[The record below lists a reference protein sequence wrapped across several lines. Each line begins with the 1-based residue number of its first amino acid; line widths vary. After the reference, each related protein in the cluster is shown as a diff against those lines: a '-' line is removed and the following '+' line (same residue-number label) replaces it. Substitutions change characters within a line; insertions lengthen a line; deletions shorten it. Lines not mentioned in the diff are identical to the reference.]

1 MGASCGRMMSS
12 KVSSVVTVL
21 LGALLA
27 LAACK
32 AAPGPDTPGP
42 RRSRSPASSRAVA
55 ALQAGDFRAAE
66 TDAGEA
72 LSDDHDDAEA
82 AAVRAIARYQA
93 ALSHLHREVMAVI
106 DTAGRSQ
113 GFDHGRMRA
122 AMEATTEALATIDAD
137 LAVAADD
144 RAFALGLCMACWER
158 DWNHSGEI
166 DDRDRLL
173 FQIEIDAAG
182 ERIPEGDPR
191 RKPEFRFDL
200 GDVYWARAMVSFQ
213 RALLELI
220 LAYRWTDLDQLVFGS
235 TKLEKLVIHLDQPA
249 RVQIARTAIL
259 AGLTHAERSR
269 SEYLAETDDQA
280 EWVPNPRQRN
290 HPLPLPADQALYDTW
305 GGVLGDLRRLLESKE
320 ALHVSEIARLGD
332 HVWEQPPRG
341 FVDVGLMLKKPK
353 DVVFHLEELDRLEDD
368 EDIEGILAS
377 ILGEYY
383 VREGKATPLIQRL
396 VRMKGEL
403 QRGEDSLERK
413 LRYLLWLN

>member
-1 MGASCGRMMSS
+1 MMSS
-12 KVSSVVTVL
+12 KVSSVVTAL
-21 LGALLA
+21 LGALVA

-32 AAPGPDTPGP
+32 SAPGPGARGP
-42 RRSRSPASSRAVA
+42 RSAASSRAVA

-72 LSDDHDDAEA
+72 LSHDRDDAQA
-82 AAVRAIARYQA
+82 AAVRAVARYQA
-93 ALSHLHREVMAVI
+93 ALSHLFSEAMGVL
-106 DTAGRSQ
+106 DTAGESQ
-113 GFDHGRMRA
+113 GFDHGRMRTA
-122 AMEATTEALATIDAD
+122 LEATTRALAAIDAD
-137 LAVAADD
+137 LAVAAGD
-144 RAFALGLCMACWER
+144 RAFALGLCLACWER

-191 RKPEFRFDL
+191 RKPTFRFDL

-213 RALLELI
+213 RAFFELI
-220 LAYRWTDLDQLVFGS
+220 LAYRWTDLDRLFFGS
-235 TKLEKLVIHLDQPA
+235 NELKQLVIHLDQPA
-249 RVQIARTAIL
+249 RVQSARTAIL

-269 SEYLAETDDQA
+269 AEYLAETDDEA

-290 HPLPLPADQALYDTW
+290 HPLPLPADDALYDTW
-305 GGVLGDLRRLLESKE
+305 AGVLGDLRRLLESKE
-320 ALHVSEIARLGD
+320 ALDVSEMAQLGD

-353 DVVFHLEELDRLEDD
+353 DIVFHLGELERLEDD

-383 VREGKATPLIQRL
+383 VREAKATPLIQRFE
-396 VRMKGEL
+396 RMKGEL
-403 QRGEDSLERK
+403 ERGEDSLERK